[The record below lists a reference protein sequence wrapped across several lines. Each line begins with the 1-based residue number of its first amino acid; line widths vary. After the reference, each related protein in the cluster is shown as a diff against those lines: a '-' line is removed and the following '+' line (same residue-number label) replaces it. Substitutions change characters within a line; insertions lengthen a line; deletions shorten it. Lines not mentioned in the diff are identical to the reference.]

1 MISPEK
7 ADKLVGIVQ
16 GMSSQGMSK
25 AEIEETLKQLGLEP
39 DDVGVVM
46 ERARPAVTPS
56 ELSEKTDEIH
66 ETLRSGEH
74 LKPALSKLDEH
85 SEHFDRI
92 HTSLNGLHEKHEDLH
107 REVADL
113 RSIKAE
119 LDEVK
124 DILLEIKPV
133 LSAIQKLDKGM
144 LELNRK
150 MLTRAPSKEDD
161 EYSF

>member
-7 ADKLVGIVQ
+7 ADKLVSIVQ
-16 GMSSQGMSK
+16 GMNSQGMSR
-25 AEIEETLKQLGLEP
+25 AEIKETLKQLGLEP
-39 DDVGVVM
+39 DDIGIVM
-46 ERARPAVTPS
+46 EKARPAVTPS

-74 LKPALSKLDEH
+74 LGPALSKLDEH

-92 HTSLNGLHEKHEDLH
+92 HASLNGL
-107 REVADL
+107 ADL

-133 LSAIQKLDKGM
+133 LSAIQKLDRGM

-150 MLTRAPSKEDD
+150 VLTRAPHKEDD